1 MQSLK
6 LCSCASGELCR
17 ELEAES
23 QSRTGANELEEKPAA
38 PWIYGSPAASANFMA
53 FSTSTTCPLPPQE
66 RRGRIRDDDNC

>member
-6 LCSCASGELCR
+6 LCSWASGELCR

-23 QSRTGANELEEKPAA
+23 QSRTGANEQEEKPMA
-38 PWIYGSPAASANFMA
+38 PWIYGSSAASPNVMA
-53 FSTSTTCPLPPQE
+53 FSTSTAFSPQQE